1 MKNFRTLA
9 QAKKDMQVYLDYINL
24 IEQYEPQNFIQCVI
38 KEYALE
44 GNLIRTA
51 ATLNRNNFQ
60 IENRAIEPH
69 DITLAILSKPAPND
83 TLHRE
88 IRRLYMRKAN
98 IKRIPSKPFPYL

>member
-9 QAKKDMQVYLDYINL
+9 QAKKDMQVYLDYIDL
-24 IEQYEPQNFIQCVI
+24 IEQYEPQNFVQHVI

-51 ATLNRNNFQ
+51 SNLNRNNFQ

-69 DITLAILSKPAPND
+69 DITQAILSKPAPND
-83 TLHRE
+83 TLHKE
-88 IRRLYMRKAN
+88 IRRLYMKKTHT
-98 IKRIPSKPFPYL
+98 KRIQSKTYPYQ